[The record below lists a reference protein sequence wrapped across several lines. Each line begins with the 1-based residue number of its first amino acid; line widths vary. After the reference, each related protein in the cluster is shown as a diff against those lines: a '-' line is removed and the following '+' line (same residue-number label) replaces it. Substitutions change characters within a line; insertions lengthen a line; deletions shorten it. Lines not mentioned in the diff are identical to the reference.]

1 MKLVLVVL
9 AAGLVAPAVLAQEAK
24 PSAESIRQLF
34 EVMHSSKLLDTYME
48 QIETTMRSSMQQATA
63 GQQLNAEQQKILDG
77 LGSKISAMLKEQL
90 NWASLE
96 PTMNE
101 VYRDTFTQQEVDG
114 MLTFYRSVAGRAV
127 IAKLPTATQKAM
139 QAMQGRVKTLTP
151 KLLQLEKD
159 AALQLQAAKTPQ
171 APASPPPPPKQNR
184 PPPLL

>member
-1 MKLVLVVL
+1 MKPVVILVFAVFASQ
-9 AAGLVAPAVLAQEAK
+9 AALAQDAK
-24 PSAESIRQLF
+24 PAEASIRQLF

-63 GQQLNAEQQKILDG
+63 GQQPNAEQQQILDR

-90 NWASLE
+90 NWASIE

-114 MLTFYRSVAGRAV
+114 MLTFYRSAPGRAV
-127 IAKLPTATQKAM
+127 ITKLPTATQKAM

-159 AALQLQAAKTPQ
+159 AALQLQAAKSPQ
-171 APASPPPPPKQNR
+171 APASPPAAPKQNR